1 MTRIVLVF
9 LSKEEME
16 FLNKE
21 KKKYKEFT
29 ESEIL
34 ENFICA
40 KAKDS
45 EVTLDYLPE
54 TTISREGKI
63 VSFEMHDKTYK
74 ILKEISN
81 RSGLTDDLVIKAIIR
96 EQIEK
101 KKISEIKEML

>member
-9 LSKEEME
+9 LSKDELE
-16 FLNKE
+16 FLDKE
-21 KKKYKEFT
+21 KKEYKEFT
-29 ESEIL
+29 ESDIV
-34 ENFICA
+34 ENFICS

-45 EVTLDYLPE
+45 EGILDYLPE
-54 TTISREGKI
+54 TTTQREGKI

-96 EQIEK
+96 EQLERRDINK
-101 KKISEIKEML
+101 